1 MEKAYASS
9 DEDDLGGI
17 DEELLELQ
25 AVLGLDYLLVSPT
38 QQQARLASQQRS
50 RTIEPRVSDPT

>member
-1 MEKAYASS
+1 MAEGHTSS

-25 AVLGLDYLLVSPT
+25 AVLGLDY
-38 QQQARLASQQRS
+38 
-50 RTIEPRVSDPT
+50 RVVCQTLQHTV

>member
-25 AVLGLDYLLVSPT
+25 AVLGLDYQLASPT
-38 QQQARLASQQRS
+38 QQQVRLAGQQRS
-50 RTIEPRVSDPT
+50 RTIEPRVPRPP